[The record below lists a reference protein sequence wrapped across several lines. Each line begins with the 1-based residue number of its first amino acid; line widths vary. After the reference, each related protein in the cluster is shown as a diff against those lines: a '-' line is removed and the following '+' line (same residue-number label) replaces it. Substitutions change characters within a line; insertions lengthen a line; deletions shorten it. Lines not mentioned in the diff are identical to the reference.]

1 MESLKR
7 DKFEMLA
14 VLNMPNYDWFID
26 LMADQLEDDRSIQT
40 VNVWDDVN
48 RDGLFIDLDSS
59 QYA

>member
-1 MESLKR
+1 
-7 DKFEMLA
+7 
-14 VLNMPNYDWFID
+14 MPNYDWFID

-40 VNVWDDVN
+40 VNVWDDFN